1 MLIWSKRFK
10 LHKLS
15 QALFTNAWSLGNW
28 TVLCSSV
35 SEDNCGIGERGNWC
49 LESGRLD
56 HRMPASLHY
65 MRAAILSKAELLFHA
80 GWLLHRSLCL
90 WEAFWQSGSS
100 LFGWKNG
107 TIYISPAAVVATQL
121 LKLTKCCC
129 TNWILIH
136 VNQRSQFLHYK
147 AQSVFVL
154 SGFPPIAMWKP
165 QSAWSSTSST
175 YLSQFA
181 MKFVYY
187 TFAYLAMIKACYLH
201 NHMHPTFPTLHC
213 MISHSSLV
221 IPNIWWIIDTY
232 SNIRLCVTQFFSFFN
247 NYLFQKGGRI
257 HYLVSNCHACN
268 QL

>member
-35 SEDNCGIGERGNWC
+35 SEDNCGIGERGNWSPDVWTTEC
-49 LESGRLD
+49 Q
-56 HRMPASLHY
+56 PACITC
-65 MRAAILSKAELLFHA
+65 AAILSKAELLSHA

-107 TIYISPAAVVATQL
+107 TIYMSPAAVVAMQL
-121 LKLTKCCC
+121 LKLTKSCC
-129 TNWILIH
+129 TNWILTR

-165 QSAWSSTSST
+165 QSAWSST

-187 TFAYLAMIKACYLH
+187 TFAYLAIIKACYLH
-201 NHMHPTFPTLHC
+201 NHMHPTFPTSHC

-221 IPNIWWIIDTY
+221 IPNIWWIIGTY
-232 SNIRLCVTQFFSFFN
+232 SDIILCVTQFSFFN

-268 QL
+268 KL